1 MFGPPALPFQ
11 DVLDSMWGMLRAR
24 YAELGSP
31 CVTESQQD
39 ALLRGLEELVTI
51 GKEKLARD
59 HLAQTTSRGA
69 LQAQIQNHK
78 VRHAGQSA
86 ISQTRVFWVGTT
98 CIHFLPWGNRYR
110 SFVLLASSHWKARC
124 VPGALL
130 TSKNMVWKKQMQLLA
145 FVELSIDWED
155 NLLRSH
161 ADRFKIK
168 IGICALRAFNRGNL
182 TQEIRQ
188 GFLGTEI

>member
-11 DVLDSMWGMLRAR
+11 DVLDSMWAMLRAR

-39 ALLRGLEELVTI
+39 ALLRGVEELVAI

-78 VRHAGQSA
+78 VRHAGRAPFHRRDFSE
-86 ISQTRVFWVGTT
+86 WEP
-98 CIHFLPWGNRYR
+98 H
-110 SFVLLASSHWKARC
+110 ASIFFR
-124 VPGALL
+124 G
-130 TSKNMVWKKQMQLLA
+130 
-145 FVELSIDWED
+145 E
-155 NLLRSH
+155 
-161 ADRFKIK
+161 
-168 IGICALRAFNRGNL
+168 IGIVPSF
-182 TQEIRQ
+182 
-188 GFLGTEI
+188 F